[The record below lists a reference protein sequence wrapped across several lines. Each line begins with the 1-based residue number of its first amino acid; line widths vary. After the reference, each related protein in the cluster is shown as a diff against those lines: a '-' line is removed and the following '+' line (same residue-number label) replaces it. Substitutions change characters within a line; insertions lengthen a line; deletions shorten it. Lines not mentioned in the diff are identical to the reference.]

1 MTQITGQ
8 VTNVYIKYIP
18 DFNDHLTS
26 LKESAAELFF
36 YILSKMALA
45 ISSLELETPCVN
57 KQSREVHAVRT
68 ACKKGKPATF
78 SAQEIASI
86 TQKCE
91 KSQCSNTNTNKIR
104 HIKREEMAIAVNA
117 VETAH

>member
-1 MTQITGQ
+1 MTQITGEL
-8 VTNVYIKYIP
+8 TNVQMKYIP

-57 KQSREVHAVRT
+57 KQSREVHIVRT
-68 ACKKGKPATF
+68 ACKKRKPTNF

-91 KSQCSNTNTNKIR
+91 ENQAALKS
-104 HIKREEMAIAVNA
+104 
-117 VETAH
+117 